1 MSEPLKRSGRPRND
15 NDAIVLLALSFIYG
29 GYYQVE
35 KKLGWGNQKRV
46 RNRIKRM
53 LEKHGHNRPDLLE
66 LKDIIERCGKAYN
79 NIFERW
85 KTGELAEKPLD
96 NSSAPLKAIYAIHAS
111 KLYVEDK
118 EILKLADKALKEINS
133 ELSSSFYEDP
143 EVAHA
148 MHKELL
154 RLTDKKPKPSKLNSN
169 N

>member
-1 MSEPLKRSGRPRND
+1 MTETLKKSGRPRND
-15 NDAIVLLALSFIYG
+15 NDAIVLLALCFIYG
-29 GYYQVE
+29 GYYQVD

-66 LKDIIERCGKAYN
+66 LKDIIERCGKDHN

-96 NSSAPLKAIYAIHAS
+96 NSSAPLNAIYAIHFS
-111 KLYVEDK
+111 KLYVKDK

-133 ELSSSFYEDP
+133 ELSSSSCEVP
-143 EVAHA
+143 EVVHA
-148 MHKELL
+148 MRKELL
-154 RLTDKKPKPSKLNSN
+154 MLADMETKTSKKSSDN
-169 N
+169 